1 MTLCVIAF
9 CSFAVLATSLK
20 VRAAKP
26 GYSINNYLAITV
38 PTMDGNWTSANEWT
52 DAEERELDGTLTVY
66 FRLKYAWSGSTVYQ
80 YILVDFLNDTTDDAG
95 DVWSLCFDAHHDN
108 ASSPQTDDYKIDL
121 EGHSFSGLYVYKG
134 TGSGWVATTSYN
146 WGSDLLIM
154 NNINP
159 SPHLSTPH
167 WIVEFKI
174 NSTWLSLL
182 NNYDLRVATYDA
194 SSAPGAQ
201 TWPYSTS
208 NVPNDWGLTITKFV
222 PIPEFPSAIILPLF
236 MLATLL
242 AVIAYR
248 RKRTT
253 LHLAN

>member
-1 MTLCVIAF
+1 VTLCVIAF

-38 PTMDGNWTSANEWT
+38 PTIEGRWTNSTEWT

-95 DVWSLCFDAHHDN
+95 DSWSLCFDAHHDDGG
-108 ASSPQTDDYKIDL
+108 SPQTDDYRISVI
-121 EGHSFSGLYVYKG
+121 GHSFSGLHVYKG
-134 TGSGWVATTSYN
+134 TGSGWAETSDYT
-146 WGSDLLIM
+146 WVSDLAIV
-154 NNINP
+154 NDINP

-167 WIVEFKI
+167 WIAEFRI

-182 NNYDLRVATYDA
+182 NNFDLRVTAYDE
-194 SSAPGAQ
+194 SGGGNQ
-201 TWPYSTS
+201 VWPDSTS
-208 NVPNDWGLTITKFV
+208 NVPNDWGETITKFTT
-222 PIPEFPSAIILPLF
+222 IPEFPSAIILPLF

-253 LHLAN
+253 LRLAT